1 MKTQP
6 IKFYSKRPLTEAQ
19 QARIDSH
26 KATVKINADGTLD
39 TTVQTIITPKGLEKA
54 VAYKTIRPNE
64 TERVMTVA
72 DARELFDDLQHI
84 NLIITN
90 ACNLSCSYCYE
101 QHDKD
106 YGRFTPDTLKRVY
119 DFQSACNTNDGKLF
133 QFFGGEPLIHKQLI
147 LDFINKYQDELKAN
161 MNHIHVSMIT
171 NGILLSRSFIEAYF
185 AHPFVNMSISL
196 DTDVAE
202 VDHREIGQDRIDHI
216 IDMVGLIP
224 QYHKENHM
232 VSVRCTIAIEN
243 APGIVNFAKRL
254 YDKGL
259 RAMVIHPLTMSS
271 VNGFMQWP
279 EAEWEQL
286 HQDILTIINT
296 LPGFEVQFSE
306 GVGVKGGANCMVGA
320 DMIAIDGSG
329 DYSGCYFFTN
339 QKEQAAHTILG
350 NILNDAVY
358 VDRYIQ
364 FQTAYDTMFAVEEQC
379 ISCDLKGF
387 CYQCPAGNSDS
398 GTGQLFRP
406 DDMCQ
411 KIVRLFIDLQDD
423 IVKKSFT
430 QKLTELTKAVAE
442 HGEDYVFAKS
452 IAFLMYKHLTGH
464 HLPVTELDGLVDQL
478 PRYEVLLHNWSLLV
492 PSDNKDGLNTSTPCE
507 FVSQLASLPTTIPMN
522 IKSFYE
528 LTQEREGKPTT
539 ASKASGHIVDL
550 NKRIF
555 YLTLLHMVMLNKK
568 GDDLDKPIRIIKL

>member
-19 QARIDSH
+19 QARINSH
-26 KATVKINADGTLD
+26 TATVLVNVDGTLN
-39 TTVQTIITPKGLEKA
+39 TTVQTIITPKGLEKT
-54 VAYKTIRPNE
+54 VKYQTVKPNE
-64 TERVMTVA
+64 TERVMSIT
-72 DARELFDDLQHI
+72 DAAELFEDLKHI
-84 NLIITN
+84 NLIVTN

-101 QHDKD
+101 QHNQD
-106 YGRFTPDTLKRVY
+106 YGRFTPDTLKQVY
-119 DFQSACNTNDGKLF
+119 DFQSSSNKLDGKLF

-147 LDFINKYQDELKAN
+147 LDFIDKYKEELAAN
-161 MNHIHVSMIT
+161 MNQIHVSMIT
-171 NGILLSRSFIEAYF
+171 NGVLLTPEFIDAYF
-185 AHPFVNMSISL
+185 SHQFVNMSISL
-196 DTDVAE
+196 DTDNAT
-202 VDHREIGQDRIDHI
+202 VDHREIGQDNIDRII
-216 IDMVGLIP
+216 NMIGLIP
-224 QYHKENHM
+224 QYHKDNHM

-320 DMIAIDGSG
+320 DMIAVDGSG

-358 VDRYIQ
+358 VDRYHQ
-364 FQTAYDTMFAVEEQC
+364 FQTAYDTMFLVEDQC
-379 ISCDLKGF
+379 KTCDLKGF

-423 IVKKSFT
+423 IVKKSFI
-430 QKLTELTKAVAE
+430 QKFEELRATVQEK
-442 HGEDYVFAKS
+442 GEQYVFAKS
-452 IAFLMYKHLTGH
+452 AMHLMYKHTTGH
-464 HLPVTELDGLVDQL
+464 HIPVGEVDAIIDQL
-478 PRYEVLLHNWSLLV
+478 PPYEIILGHFAGLLDVMWGDHL
-492 PSDNKDGLNTSTPCE
+492 
-507 FVSQLASLPTTIPMN
+507 SLPCVCDYVGTIRESLAPRVDIVTFYNTLLQTT
-522 IKSFYE
+522 
-528 LTQEREGKPTT
+528 GKT
-539 ASKASGHIVDL
+539 ATAPYKGPDDL
-550 NKRIF
+550 NKRVF
-555 YLTLLHMVMLNKK
+555 YLALVHLLTLNQK
-568 GDDLDKPIRIIKL
+568 GDDLDKPVRIIKL